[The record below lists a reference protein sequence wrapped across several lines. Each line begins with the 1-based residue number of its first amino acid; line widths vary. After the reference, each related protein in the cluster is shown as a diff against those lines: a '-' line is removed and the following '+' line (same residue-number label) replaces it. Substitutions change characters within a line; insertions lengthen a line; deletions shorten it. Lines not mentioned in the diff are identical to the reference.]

1 MTELGRWFNR
11 GENRHMDFRISLST
25 SDFAK
30 LVAGEVV
37 TIRVDCQK
45 IDILLQEMP
54 SRKLTDSGPQSYAQS
69 S

>member
-1 MTELGRWFNR
+1 
-11 GENRHMDFRISLST
+11 MDFRISLST

>member
-1 MTELGRWFNR
+1 
-11 GENRHMDFRISLST
+11 MDFRISLST

-54 SRKLTDSGPQSYAQS
+54 SRKLTELGPTVLCAIQLTGCS
-69 S
+69 